1 MTARE
6 LAEKLL
12 HLEDPDIPVV
22 LVLEQWG
29 NMVSYA
35 DPYGIIV
42 EVDIHTK
49 TENCALAVGDGQ
61 IVLQLIPASKVPRKP

>member
-1 MTARE
+1 
-6 LAEKLL
+6 
-12 HLEDPDIPVV
+12 
-22 LVLEQWG
+22 
-29 NMVSYA
+29 MVSYA